1 VAVSASVGGL
11 LPNTT
16 YHFRIAA
23 TNAGGTS
30 YGADNVFSTLANTS
44 IGVPG
49 GASSG
54 GGAFGSGL
62 TGNVGTGGIS
72 SALIKALLAGQLIPS
87 GKAAKIRALLK
98 SGGFTFLFNALEAG
112 VVLIHW
118 YQVPSGAKL
127 ARKAQPRPM
136 LVAAGK
142 LTFLAKGTARM
153 KIKLTLAGR
162 RLLEHA
168 KQLKVTAKGAFTPP
182 DRSPITTT
190 RVFLLKQ

>member
-1 VAVSASVGGL
+1 

-30 YGADNVFSTLANTS
+30 YGADNVLSTLASTS
-44 IGVPG
+44 IGLPG
-49 GASSG
+49 GASLGGGPSG
-54 GGAFGSGL
+54 GGL
-62 TGNVGTGGIS
+62 TGNVGMGGIS
-72 SALIKALLAGQLIPS
+72 SAQIKALLAGQLIPS
-87 GKAAKIRALLK
+87 GKAAKIRVLLK
-98 SGGFTFLFNALEAG
+98 SGGFTLVFKAPEAG
-112 VVLIHW
+112 IVLIDW
-118 YQVPSGAKL
+118 YQVRSGAKL
-127 ARKAQPRPM
+127 TGKAQPRPL

-142 LTFLAKGTARM
+142 LTFLAKGSARM
-153 KIKLTLAGR
+153 RIKLTLAGR

-190 RVFLLKQ
+190 RAFLLKR